1 MNSSG
6 QESSKIKTLP
16 LKGKVY
22 NQNRRKDMI
31 LLSCPFAPSPSSIPF
46 TKHTYSNN
54 IRNNTSFKKRYKKQY
69 DTSKKNILCAKCHHL

>member
-6 QESSKIKTLP
+6 KESSKIKTLP
-16 LKGKVY
+16 LKGQVY

-31 LLSCPFAPSPSSIPF
+31 LLSCPFAPSRSSIPF

-54 IRNNTSFKKRYKKQY
+54 IRNNTSFKKDRRNNMTPQRK
-69 DTSKKNILCAKCHHL
+69 TSCAKCYHL